1 MVREGRREPLHAK
14 RLTAKK
20 RRDCTP
26 SAFTMCGLYRAYQ
39 GLVPCASALPHLATS
54 GGAHHRLATP
64 ELPPG
69 ADIRDRTSAF
79 LDFRRLYPQVRT
91 LRIAAR
97 IVRT

>member
-1 MVREGRREPLHAK
+1 VAKKAK
-14 RLTAKK
+14 RRIVNLIELA
-20 RRDCTP
+20 
-26 SAFTMCGLYRAYQ
+26 GLL
-39 GLVPCASALPHLATS
+39 G
-54 GGAHHRLATP
+54 LATP

-97 IVRT
+97 IVRR